1 LSISQLKYE
10 SAKGINGLVILSN
23 RLPVVLTKGA
33 ASKWQIIPSSGG
45 PVTALAPILR
55 DQGGM
60 WIGWPGSFEKSYPD
74 EILAKASKDTR
85 FNIKPIILSQDEI
98 TRYYRGFSNETIW
111 PLFHDLPSRCSF
123 DPRSWQM
130 YQAVNNKFAHVIAD
144 CSSIDD
150 YIWVHDY
157 HLMLVA
163 RELRGMGV
171 ERQVGFFLHTPF
183 PPLDIFRKLPWRSE
197 ILRALL
203 EYDIIG
209 FQTMRDRNNFIWCAQ
224 TIVKGLSIDARRQ
237 VSIIETPTRE
247 VMAGVFPISIDF
259 DEFIKH
265 AEDTII
271 TEKVNQILRASP
283 NCQIILGVDRL
294 DYSKGIPLRLQAFNN
309 ALERFSKLRG
319 KITLIQIVVP
329 SRVDVPEYQM
339 LKIEIERLVGE
350 IHGRFAEPGWTPV
363 QYMFRSF
370 PRTDLIAYYR
380 AASMALIT
388 PTKDGMNLVAKE
400 YCATNIQNDGVLI
413 LSEFAGAAVQLH
425 RDAIM
430 VNPYDIE
437 EVANAIH
444 RAYNM
449 SPDEREARMRRLRK
463 SIRRR
468 DIYWWLD
475 LFFRA
480 SNMDI

>member
-1 LSISQLKYE
+1 MPQLRYESSISL
-10 SAKGINGLVILSN
+10 NRLVIVSN
-23 RLPVVLTKGA
+23 RLPVVLTRGA
-33 ASKWQIIPSSGG
+33 AEKWQILPSSGG
-45 PVTALAPILR
+45 LVTALAPILR
-55 DQGGM
+55 DQGGI

-74 EILAKASKDTR
+74 TILATASRDTG
-85 FNIKPIILSQDEI
+85 FNIKPIILSQEEI
-98 TRYYRGFSNETIW
+98 TQYYKGFCNQTIW
-111 PLFHDLPSRCSF
+111 PLFHDLPSRCTF
-123 DPRSWQM
+123 NPRWWQT
-130 YQAVNNKFAHVIAD
+130 YQAVNNKFAHLIAD
-144 CSSIDD
+144 SSSIHD

-171 ERQVGFFLHTPF
+171 ERQIGFFLHIPF
-183 PPLDIFRKLPWRSE
+183 PPLDIFRKLPWRSD

-209 FQTMRDRNNFIWCAQ
+209 FQSMRDRNNFIWSVQ

-247 VMAGVFPISIDF
+247 IKAGVFPISIDY
-259 DEFIKH
+259 DEFIRR
-265 AEDTII
+265 AEDEII
-271 TEKVNQILRASP
+271 GDKVDRILNASP
-283 NCQIILGVDRL
+283 QCQIILGVDRL

-309 ALERFSKLRG
+309 ALERFIELRG
-319 KITLIQIVVP
+319 KVTLIQIVVP
-329 SRVDVPEYQM
+329 SRVDVPDYQM

-350 IHGRFAEPGWTPV
+350 INGKFAEPGWTPIH
-363 QYMFRSF
+363 YMFRSF

-380 AASMALIT
+380 AASMALVT

-400 YCATNIQNDGVLI
+400 YCATNIRNDGVLI
-413 LSEFAGAAVQLH
+413 LSEFAGSAAQLH
-425 RDAIM
+425 KHAII

-449 SPDEREARMRRLRK
+449 SPEEREARMRKLRQT
-463 SIRRR
+463 IRRR

-480 SNMDI
+480 SNMEI